1 MNHDGFAC
9 LFVCSFLSSDAAG
22 TKDIQKSLFKGARVS
37 LTYCRVL
44 LLEEQGPDLKE

>member
-1 MNHDGFAC
+1 MMGLLVF
-9 LFVCSFLSSDAAG
+9 LYVSFLSSDAAG